1 MKKEEAVIKLKEII
15 REAGDTE
22 CDHCEADDVLCDLLE
37 SLGHSD
43 VVELYREIEK
53 WYA

>member
-1 MKKEEAVIKLKEII
+1 MNKEEAINELKEII

-22 CDHCEADDVLCDLLE
+22 SDHAKADDVLCDLLSE
-37 SLGHSD
+37 LGYHD
-43 VVELYREIEK
+43 VVELYDRIDK